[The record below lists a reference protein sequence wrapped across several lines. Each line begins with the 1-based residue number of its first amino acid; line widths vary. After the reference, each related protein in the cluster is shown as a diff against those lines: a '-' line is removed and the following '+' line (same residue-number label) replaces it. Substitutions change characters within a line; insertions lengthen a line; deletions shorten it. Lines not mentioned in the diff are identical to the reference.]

1 MADFSDSFSSTVTV
15 TPSTGGITRPNLV
28 SRTVTLTPTFLDE
41 RTVTL
46 DDHVVSI
53 RARFRAFSGYLATKR
68 YRE

>member
-15 TPSTGGITRPNLV
+15 TPTAQGITSPNLLT
-28 SRTVTLTPTFLDE
+28 SAVTLTPTFLDE

-46 DDHVVSI
+46 DDHIVSL
-53 RARFRAFSGYLATKR
+53 RSRFRAFSGYLATKR